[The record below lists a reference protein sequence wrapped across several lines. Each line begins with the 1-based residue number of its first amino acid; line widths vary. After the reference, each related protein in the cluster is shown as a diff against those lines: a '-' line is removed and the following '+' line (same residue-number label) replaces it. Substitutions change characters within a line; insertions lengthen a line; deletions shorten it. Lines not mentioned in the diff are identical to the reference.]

1 MRVDG
6 LWSSATTHEGRKD
19 EAERPTGSGA
29 RILVTDDDP
38 DLRALLCGI
47 LTDEGHKVAAVGDGR
62 RALDSILND
71 PPDLV
76 LLDVMMPHM
85 DGFAVLKGMAEAG
98 ISDVKV
104 LMVTARSAETDWAEG
119 YRLGADYYVTKPF
132 DPAELAAAVA
142 TVLTSTKGELASQRE
157 HELDKAEM
165 LSQLESIFD
174 VG

>member
-6 LWSSATTHEGRKD
+6 IWPGAMMHEDRMD
-19 EAERPTGSGA
+19 EGAQPPASGA

-47 LTDEGHKVAAVGDGR
+47 LTDEGHKVAAVADGR
-62 RALDSILND
+62 RALESILND

-76 LLDVMMPHM
+76 MLDVMMPHM

-98 ISDVKV
+98 IGNVKV

-132 DPAELAAAVA
+132 DPAELAAAVV
-142 TVLTSTKGELASQRE
+142 TVLTSTKAELASQRE

-165 LSQLESIFD
+165 LSQLESLFD
-174 VG
+174 VR

>member
-1 MRVDG
+1 MSLDG
-6 LWSSATTHEGRKD
+6 LWTGAATHEDRRD
-19 EAERPTGSGA
+19 EAERATSSGA

-38 DLRALLCGI
+38 DLRTLICGI
-47 LTDEGHKVAAVGDGR
+47 LTDEGHKVSAVADGR
-62 RALDSILND
+62 LALDSILSD

-76 LLDVMMPHM
+76 VLDVMMPHM
-85 DGFAVLKGMAEAG
+85 DGFEVLKGMAEADVG
-98 ISDVKV
+98 NVKV
-104 LMVTARSAETDWAEG
+104 MMVTARSAETDWAEG

-142 TVLTSTKGELASQRE
+142 TVLTSTKPALASQRE

>member
-1 MRVDG
+1 MSLDG
-6 LWSSATTHEGRKD
+6 LWTGAATHEDRKD
-19 EAERPTGSGA
+19 EAEPATLSGA

-47 LTDEGHKVAAVGDGR
+47 LTDEGHKVSAVADGR
-62 RALDSILND
+62 RALDSILSD

-76 LLDVMMPHM
+76 VLDVMMPHM
-85 DGFAVLKGMAEAG
+85 DGFEVL
-98 ISDVKV
+98 KV

-132 DPAELAAAVA
+132 DPAELAAAVG
-142 TVLTSTKGELASQRE
+142 TVLTSTKSDLASQRE

-174 VG
+174 VR

>member
-6 LWSSATTHEGRKD
+6 IWPGAMTHEDRMD
-19 EAERPTGSGA
+19 EGAQPPASGA

-47 LTDEGHKVAAVGDGR
+47 LTDEGHKVAAVADGR
-62 RALDSILND
+62 RALESILND

-76 LLDVMMPHM
+76 MLDVMMPHM

-98 ISDVKV
+98 IGNVKV

-142 TVLTSTKGELASQRE
+142 TVLTSTKAELASQRE

-165 LSQLESIFD
+165 LSQLESLFD
-174 VG
+174 VR

>member
-1 MRVDG
+1 MSLDG
-6 LWSSATTHEGRKD
+6 IWTGAATHEDRKD
-19 EAERPTGSGA
+19 EAEPATSSGA

-47 LTDEGHKVAAVGDGR
+47 LTDEGHKVSAVADGR
-62 RALDSILND
+62 RALESILSD

-76 LLDVMMPHM
+76 VLDVMMPHM
-85 DGFAVLKGMAEAG
+85 DGFEVLKEMAEAG
-98 ISDVKV
+98 VSNVKV

-132 DPAELAAAVA
+132 DPAELAAAVG
-142 TVLTSTKGELASQRE
+142 TVLTSTKSALASQRE

-174 VG
+174 VR